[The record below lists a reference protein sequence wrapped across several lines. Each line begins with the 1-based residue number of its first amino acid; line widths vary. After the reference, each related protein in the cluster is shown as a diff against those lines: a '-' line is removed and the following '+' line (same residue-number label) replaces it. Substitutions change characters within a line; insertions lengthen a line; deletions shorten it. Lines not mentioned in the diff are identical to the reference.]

1 MITKPAPVPFTFSV
15 AGDGTGDVDTL
26 IVCAARSK
34 DAGKKLLLPEL
45 PDGLK
50 REAES
55 LLAAGVFKAD
65 AGEVYVQNPRG
76 KERPRYLVLCGLG
89 GEGKVRA
96 DRLRHAVAAGIRRT
110 RGTKSASVWIGW
122 PAGLAPDT
130 AARHA
135 AEGAVLAAYTYD
147 HFKSKK
153 TPPLPVKRVLLSVP
167 RKGDRSRAEAGL
179 KLGKALAEAQCYAR
193 DLCHGPANL
202 ITPLTTAAS
211 ARLWAQK
218 KGLRFRVIGKKQLE
232 RLGAGAILGVG
243 QGSVNPPCLV
253 VLEHR
258 PRAANAKKPLLFVG
272 KGVTFD
278 TGGISIKPSG
288 GMHHMK
294 GDMGGA
300 SAVIAALG
308 ACADLKVPYPVVGI
322 AAMVENMPDGNA
334 QRPGDIV
341 TSMSGIT
348 VEVLNTDAEGRLALC
363 DAIQYGKRFKPAAIF
378 DIATLTGA
386 CAAALG
392 QYAAGIFTEDAGIE
406 KALKGASERSGEKVW
421 PLPIWEEYKKSM
433 DSDVA
438 DLKNISGGSHAGAT
452 TAAVFLA
459 RFATPFR
466 WAHIDMAGPMW
477 SDEPSP
483 LQVKGPTGYG
493 AKLLTQIALDW
504 AGSGR

>member
-1 MITKPAPVPFTFSV
+1 MITKPVPAPFALSV
-15 AGDGTGDVDTL
+15 AGDAPADADALV
-26 IVCAARSK
+26 VCAAKSK
-34 DAGKKLLLPEL
+34 DGKPLSLPGLPEG
-45 PDGLK
+45 PR
-50 REAES
+50 REIQD
-55 LLAAGVFKAD
+55 LFKAGVFRGD
-65 AGEVYVQNPRG
+65 SGETYVQPRG
-76 KERPRYLVLCGLG
+76 KGRPHYLILCGLG
-89 GEGKVRA
+89 ADALRA
-96 DRLRHAVAAGIRRT
+96 DRLRLAVAAGIRRT
-110 RGTKSASVWIGW
+110 RGLKASAVWTAW
-122 PAGLAPDT
+122 PTGLSAET
-130 AARHA
+130 AVRAA

-147 HFKSKK
+147 HFKSRK

-167 RKGDRSRAEAGL
+167 RRGERAKAEAGL
-179 KLGKALAEAQCYAR
+179 RAGKALAEAQCYAR

-202 ITPLTTAAS
+202 ITPLTTAES
-211 ARLWAQK
+211 ARLWARE
-218 KGLRFRVIGKKQLE
+218 KGLRFRMVTKQQLE
-232 RLGAGAILGVG
+232 RMGAGAILGVG

-258 PRAANAKKPLLFVG
+258 PRGGAGKKPLLFVG

-278 TGGISIKPSG
+278 TGGISLKPG
-288 GMHHMK
+288 ANMHHMK

-308 ACADLKVPYPVVGI
+308 ACADLKVPVPVVGI
-322 AAMVENMPDGNA
+322 AAMVENMPDARA

-341 TSMSGIT
+341 KSLSGIT

-363 DAIQYGKRFKPAAIF
+363 DAIEYGKRFKPAAIL

-392 QYAAGIFTEDAGIE
+392 QYAAGVFTQDAGIE
-406 KALKGASERSGEKVW
+406 RAVREASERSGEKTW
-421 PLPIWEEYKKSM
+421 PMPIWEEYEKSM

-438 DLKNISGGSHAGAT
+438 DLKNISGGPAAGAT

-459 RFATPFR
+459 RFAAPYR

-477 SDEPSP
+477 SDNPSP

-493 AKLLTQIALDW
+493 AKLLAQIAADW
-504 AGSGR
+504 KA